1 MSPNLCVRLYADVAN
16 RYSRGVLRG
25 IADFAKVHG
34 GWDFD
39 FDPRTEPIAASTLT
53 RDQVN
58 GDQVNGVLIY
68 LRRHED
74 GEALVRSGIPAVN
87 VANLLSPPVLVPSV
101 FPDDHAVGAMAA
113 AYFLERGFQSFAY
126 CGSESREYS
135 RGRYEG
141 FGNALKPRTC
151 ACVNQDGDDPAHR
164 AQILKTLPRPLAI
177 FCCND
182 DVARQIVREAIQ
194 LGIAVPD
201 EAAVLGVGNDEVY
214 CDLSSIPLSS
224 VRLDTYFIGYEAA
237 AMLRRLMSG
246 ESAPLKP
253 MLVPPVEVSTRR
265 STDVLALADSEVA
278 AAVRFIRD
286 RGGREI
292 NVEDLLQRTSLSRRS
307 LEIRFRRAVGRSPY
321 QEIRRVQLE
330 RAKLL
335 LSRTDRP
342 VREIADACGFKEARQ
357 LSTAFHESVGLTPRQ
372 YRRRARGDDEGLGS
386 SATEQG

>member
-16 RYSRGVLRG
+16 SYSRGVLRG

-113 AYFLERGFQSFAY
+113 VYFLERGFQSFAY

-135 RGRYEG
+135 RGRHEG

-164 AQILKTLPRPLAI
+164 ADSQNLTAPAGDFLL
-177 FCCND
+177 
-182 DVARQIVREAIQ
+182 Q
-194 LGIAVPD
+194 
-201 EAAVLGVGNDEVY
+201 
-214 CDLSSIPLSS
+214 
-224 VRLDTYFIGYEAA
+224 
-237 AMLRRLMSG
+237 RRRCQANRSR
-246 ESAPLKP
+246 SH
-253 MLVPPVEVSTRR
+253 STRNR
-265 STDVLALADSEVA
+265 GA
-278 AAVRFIRD
+278 R
-286 RGGREI
+286 RGGRA
-292 NVEDLLQRTSLSRRS
+292 RR
-307 LEIRFRRAVGRSPY
+307 G
-321 QEIRRVQLE
+321 Q
-330 RAKLL
+330 
-335 LSRTDRP
+335 
-342 VREIADACGFKEARQ
+342 
-357 LSTAFHESVGLTPRQ
+357 
-372 YRRRARGDDEGLGS
+372 
-386 SATEQG
+386 